1 MNMSNAKVL
10 STKFTYRLLL
20 FGLIWVVILY
30 DIIQYYCSFPYID
43 ELFSAFIGVLALF
56 KHRRSYYIREYL
68 ICGGVFLF
76 FLFYSLFYGTNVK
89 EAVWTDFLLQFK
101 PYVVFYSVCLLNFRL
116 DSYYKKKLNKWCLRL
131 GLLMIPFGFM
141 TQYGVITSDAG
152 GPRFTSMVSIIG
164 LLYLYSSPCTK
175 KDILITFAIWTI
187 AFIPMKSKFFGFYA
201 LALFLFYGIGEKRI
215 KLNLKYLC
223 FGIVALVLVYFAAYE
238 KFSFY
243 FLEGSQSDTMFA
255 RPALFYGALEILKD
269 YFPFGS
275 GFGSYA
281 SFASAEYFSNLY
293 WKMDVTRF
301 SELSEGY
308 FLCDTFFPSLAQF
321 GIVGIFFF
329 VLFWKC
335 RIHEFNECY
344 SIDNVHIYKCLYLIF
359 GYFMIE
365 SMADSSY
372 VQNRGLFM
380 FLIMAMFINELK
392 TKQDI
397 IIKNKV
403 C

>member
-1 MNMSNAKVL
+1 MGNEKVINAKI
-10 STKFTYRLLL
+10 TYHLLL

-43 ELFSAFIGVLALF
+43 ELFAAFIAVLALF
-56 KHRRSYYIREYL
+56 RRRRSYYIREYL
-68 ICGGVFLF
+68 ICGGIFLF
-76 FLFYSLFYGTNVK
+76 FLLYSLFYGTNVR

-101 PYVVFYSVCLLNFRL
+101 PYVVFYSVCLLNLRL

-131 GLLMIPFGFM
+131 GLLMIPFGFL

-164 LLYLYSSPCTK
+164 LLYLYSSPRTK

-201 LALFLFYGIGEKRI
+201 LALFLFYGIGNKRI

-223 FGIVALVLVYFAAYE
+223 FGIIALVLVYFAAYE

-243 FLEGSQSDTMFA
+243 FLEGSQSETMFA
-255 RPALFYGALEILKD
+255 RPALYYGALEILKD

-275 GFGSYA
+275 GFGSYG
-281 SFASAEYFSNLY
+281 SYASAEWFSSLY
-293 WKMDVTRF
+293 WSMSITRF
-301 SELSEGY
+301 SELSDGL

-321 GIVGIFFF
+321 GVVGVGLF
-329 VLFWKC
+329 VCFWWRRLK
-335 RIHEFNECY
+335 EFNSCY
-344 SIDNVHIYKCLYLIF
+344 SLDNVYIYKCLFLIF

-365 SMADSSY
+365 SVADTSY

-380 FLIMAMFINELK
+380 FLTMAIFMNELRARQSIK
-392 TKQDI
+392 I
-397 IIKNKV
+397 INKIK
-403 C
+403 

>member
-1 MNMSNAKVL
+1 MNMGNEKVINV
-10 STKFTYRLLL
+10 KITYHLLL

-43 ELFSAFIGVLALF
+43 ELFAAFIAVLALF
-56 KHRRSYYIREYL
+56 RRRRSYYIREYL
-68 ICGGVFLF
+68 ICGGIFLF
-76 FLFYSLFYGTNVK
+76 FLLYSLFYGTNVR

-101 PYVVFYSVCLLNFRL
+101 PYVVFYSVCLLNLRL

-131 GLLMIPFGFM
+131 GLLMIPFGFL

-164 LLYLYSSPCTK
+164 LLYLYSSPRTK

-201 LALFLFYGIGEKRI
+201 LALFLFYGIGNKRI

-223 FGIVALVLVYFAAYE
+223 FGIIALVLVYFAAYE

-243 FLEGSQSDTMFA
+243 FLEGSQSETMFA
-255 RPALFYGALEILKD
+255 RPALYYGALEILKD

-275 GFGSYA
+275 GFGSYG
-281 SFASAEYFSNLY
+281 SYASAEWFSSLY
-293 WKMDVTRF
+293 WSMSITRF
-301 SELSEGY
+301 SELSDGL

-321 GIVGIFFF
+321 GVVGVGLF
-329 VLFWKC
+329 VCFWWRRLK
-335 RIHEFNECY
+335 EFNSCY
-344 SIDNVHIYKCLYLIF
+344 SLDNVYIYKCLFLIF

-365 SMADSSY
+365 SVADTSY

-380 FLIMAMFINELK
+380 FLTMAIFMNELRARQSIK
-392 TKQDI
+392 I
-397 IIKNKV
+397 INKIK
-403 C
+403 

>member
-1 MNMSNAKVL
+1 MNMGNEKVINAKI
-10 STKFTYRLLL
+10 TYHLLL

-43 ELFSAFIGVLALF
+43 ELFAAFIAVLALF
-56 KHRRSYYIREYL
+56 RRRRSYYIREYL
-68 ICGGVFLF
+68 ICGGIFLF
-76 FLFYSLFYGTNVK
+76 FLLYSLFYGTNVR

-101 PYVVFYSVCLLNFRL
+101 PYVVFYSVCLLNLRL

-131 GLLMIPFGFM
+131 GLLMIPFGFL

-164 LLYLYSSPCTK
+164 LLYLYSSPRTK

-201 LALFLFYGIGEKRI
+201 LALFLFYGIGNKRI

-223 FGIVALVLVYFAAYE
+223 FGIIALVLVYFAAYE

-243 FLEGSQSDTMFA
+243 FLEGSQSETMFA
-255 RPALFYGALEILKD
+255 RPALYYGALEILKD

-275 GFGSYA
+275 GFGSYG
-281 SFASAEYFSNLY
+281 SYASAEWFSSLY
-293 WKMDVTRF
+293 WSMSITRF
-301 SELSEGY
+301 SELSDGL

-321 GIVGIFFF
+321 GVVGVGLF
-329 VLFWKC
+329 VCFWWRRLK
-335 RIHEFNECY
+335 EFNSCY
-344 SIDNVHIYKCLYLIF
+344 SLDNVYIYKCLFLIF

-365 SMADSSY
+365 SVADTSY

-380 FLIMAMFINELK
+380 FLTMAIFMNELRARQSIK
-392 TKQDI
+392 I
-397 IIKNKV
+397 INKIK
-403 C
+403 